1 MAVGI
6 PGGPLHDEADVLLAK
21 VEVPESTFTPRRLTP
36 PCKSPYATCLSA
48 LTLRC
53 APCHEQWGFRG
64 TPSPHSPSQSNVHNL
79 PLCAALLPLPRS
91 SEDGKLLYILDNA
104 VSTYVTDS
112 GTKGVSVRWGL
123 KWDRPWL
130 PCVLCREGG
139 REGEREGAM
148 TLLCSLPVCGPF
160 AKLPTLHFCL
170 AVEAAGAAMHR
181 EECQRPDTGKWES
194 SPKGPGGQGVKR
206 GAHHAPSPWVVTP

>member
-1 MAVGI
+1 
-6 PGGPLHDEADVLLAK
+6 
-21 VEVPESTFTPRRLTP
+21 
-36 PCKSPYATCLSA
+36 
-48 LTLRC
+48 
-53 APCHEQWGFRG
+53 
-64 TPSPHSPSQSNVHNL
+64 
-79 PLCAALLPLPRS
+79 
-91 SEDGKLLYILDNA
+91 
-104 VSTYVTDS
+104 
-112 GTKGVSVRWGL
+112 
-123 KWDRPWL
+123 
-130 PCVLCREGG
+130 
-139 REGEREGAM
+139 M